1 MPTYE
6 YKCSECEERLSE
18 TRSIHDPSPEH
29 FCKSCGQKMNQVI
42 SLGGITFKGSGFYRT
57 DNK

>member
-6 YKCSECEERLSE
+6 YVCKACEETL
-18 TRSIHDPSPEH
+18 TDIRSIHAQEPI
-29 FCKSCGQKMNQVI
+29 FLCVKCGQQMTQVI

-57 DNK
+57 DK